1 MTWAV
6 WILSLVAP
14 IAKKA
19 LAALGVGI
27 VSVVGFDF
35 MIDQLTGYINTS
47 IGGVPADILGL
58 ASMMGIPD
66 ALGIML
72 GGISSAATLMAVKK
86 FNIL

>member
-14 IAKKA
+14 IAKKV

-27 VSVVGFDF
+27 VTTVGFDLA
-35 MIDQLTGYINTS
+35 IDALTGYINNNLS
-47 IGGVPADILGL
+47 GVPADILGL

-66 ALGIML
+66 AIGIML

-86 FNIL
+86 FDIL